1 MSNLRK
7 HLFGL
12 ALGAALLCS
21 GAAAAADPDGLAK
34 LIETRMADGG
44 PPAVSV
50 AVIQDG
56 QPVLVRA
63 FGTAEI
69 EQDAAARLETVFPIA
84 SITKTFTALAIMLL
98 QEDGKLKTSDPLS
111 RFMPDYP
118 NAQGITIRNLLTH
131 TSGIPEFTTIEPFA
145 SGQALD
151 WTPQELV
158 AMFEKPPPD
167 FAPGAKCLYSDS
179 AYILLGLVIEKVSGQ
194 SFGDFVRDRI
204 TRPLS
209 MTTAALGSGTTI
221 VPHRAG
227 GYSRLPAGR
236 APLQNSTYV
245 SLIAPY
251 AAGGMMATASDLAKL
266 SDGLTPGR
274 LISAKSYEEM
284 VAPVVLNDGS
294 TCTFPLPG
302 ATGTYGYGLEIVTF
316 DQIGGHR
323 AIGKSG
329 IITGFSGYFTVFEG
343 TGLAIAVLANQ
354 DGSIPFSVML
364 TRDIALKILGSAP

>member
-1 MSNLRK
+1 MPNLRK
-7 HLFGL
+7 PLFAL
-12 ALGAALLCS
+12 ALGGALLCS
-21 GAAAAADPDGLAK
+21 GATVAADPDGLAK
-34 LIETRMADGG
+34 LIESRMADGG

-56 QPVLVRA
+56 QPVFVRA
-63 FGTAEI
+63 FGTAQI
-69 EQDAAARLETVFPIA
+69 EQNAAARPETVFPIA
-84 SITKTFTALAIMLL
+84 SITKTFTALAILLL

-145 SGQALD
+145 SEQALD
-151 WTPQELV
+151 WTPQQLV
-158 AMFEKPPPD
+158 AMFEKAPPV

-204 TRPLS
+204 TRPLGMAS
-209 MTTAALGSGTTI
+209 AAQESGTTI

-227 GYSRLPAGR
+227 GYTRLPTELRNA
-236 APLQNSTYV
+236 AYV
-245 SLIAPY
+245 SMTAPY
-251 AAGGMMATASDLAKL
+251 SAGGMMATAPDLARL
-266 SDGLTPGR
+266 SDGLKPGR

-294 TCTFPLPG
+294 ICALPPLPG
-302 ATGTYGYGLEIVTF
+302 ATGTYGYGLEILRF
-316 DQIGGHR
+316 DQIAGHR

-329 IITGFSGYFTVFEG
+329 VISGFSGYFTVFEG
-343 TGLAIAVLANQ
+343 TGLAIAILSNQ
-354 DGSIPFSVML
+354 DGSLPFSVLL
-364 TRDIALKILGSAP
+364 TRDIAEKILGAP